1 MQGRTKVGAFLIYH
15 IFQIMKNKILA
26 KTSQVLIYPKW
37 LMPICNSVTAC
48 ILLQQ
53 LDYWIDHAGQGF
65 YKFLKPTPNNKLYKP
80 GDSWTEELA
89 FGVDEFRSAFDKI
102 GIRYKSKA
110 DFENAPDKF
119 QNKFYASYVD
129 RIKRTTH
136 YFRNDKLLDRK
147 LNELIELETNSPEME
162 NPISRNGQNRFPE
175 VGITDFQYLK
185 ESEIT
190 TEITSVSSAGKKS
203 GKNDAGKKYDKR
215 TKDERSGHA
224 AIQFIR
230 ELLNRYP
237 DKILWDDIIKWFGE
251 DFDRAKLTLC
261 RKTWISRGYNPN
273 ATTWMRWYFEGIP
286 EQVSAAQIEAAKDKK
301 AWQSVGKSPETMN
314 SEKPEDSDEEKM
326 NNENIEYEEFCFNEA
341 VKMFRPDFVLWTQ
354 DFKNYIPVWQNILDE
369 IKSKLNAQVFSS
381 WFGTLEYA
389 GAEENSIYI
398 FASETAKDWI
408 ESYYANHFT
417 DAFEKIGKPEMRVVW
432 VVEQY
437 YSADAE
443 RNTKFYFR
451 KVLADKFRR
460 HQDQ

>member
-1 MQGRTKVGAFLIYH
+1 
-15 IFQIMKNKILA
+15 
-26 KTSQVLIYPKW
+26 
-37 LMPICNSVTAC
+37 
-48 ILLQQ
+48 
-53 LDYWIDHAGQGF
+53 
-65 YKFLKPTPNNKLYKP
+65 
-80 GDSWTEELA
+80 
-89 FGVDEFRSAFDKI
+89 
-102 GIRYKSKA
+102 
-110 DFENAPDKF
+110 
-119 QNKFYASYVD
+119 
-129 RIKRTTH
+129 
-136 YFRNDKLLDRK
+136 
-147 LNELIELETNSPEME
+147 
-162 NPISRNGQNRFPE
+162 
-175 VGITDFQYLK
+175 
-185 ESEIT
+185 
-190 TEITSVSSAGKKS
+190 
-203 GKNDAGKKYDKR
+203 
-215 TKDERSGHA
+215 
-224 AIQFIR
+224 
-230 ELLNRYP
+230 
-237 DKILWDDIIKWFGE
+237 
-251 DFDRAKLTLC
+251 
-261 RKTWISRGYNPN
+261 
-273 ATTWMRWYFEGIP
+273 MRWYFEGIP